1 MTCMTAFAES
11 MATTQLARVT
21 QDRVIQYEDAAPW
34 RLESNGKRIPRMSWV
49 VVTGKDGGRKLRIQ
63 WETGMEN

>member
-1 MTCMTAFAES
+1 
-11 MATTQLARVT
+11 
-21 QDRVIQYEDAAPW
+21 
-34 RLESNGKRIPRMSWV
+34 MSWV